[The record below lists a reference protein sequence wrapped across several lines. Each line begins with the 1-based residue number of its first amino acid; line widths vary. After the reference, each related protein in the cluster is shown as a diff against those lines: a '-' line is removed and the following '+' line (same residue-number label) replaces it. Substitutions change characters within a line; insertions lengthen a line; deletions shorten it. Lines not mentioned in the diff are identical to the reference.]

1 MKLFSRVQAAV
12 LALALTA
19 ALCLPAA
26 AAEDSRLLPSLRSY
40 DGFSDVKD
48 TWCEPYVSAVYEAGL
63 MEGVSSAAFA
73 PEAPLSVQAAVVLA
87 ARLHS
92 LLTGGDGTFAPSS
105 PWYLSA
111 QQYLLD
117 EENDVMGAPWFVYSP
132 EGNCTRADL
141 AALLYPVLA
150 PLPDTLEP
158 INTVTTV
165 PDCDDYEV
173 IALYEAGILTGT
185 DRYGTFRGG
194 QTVTRGETAAI
205 LARVIDPSLRRSFTL
220 TPFDL
225 GQVVLGIPGET
236 VVETVDGYAVRSE
249 LLADLLLRTTAR
261 YVEEHGDQ
269 AYPQYAAYWKE
280 YAAQDWGMSY
290 FEYLYYTYDI
300 DLTGTDSAVAWD
312 QAGSDGL
319 SPAQKVWADTLDAA
333 AQLAVLFSHARA
345 QDYTPDYFQKQT
357 IASSEVAQGGRSAWL
372 NRELAVFD
380 ALRTNLAA
388 QCVPTAAQANAV
400 LRENGLVC
408 GIPAMFDT
416 TYGLPSLV
424 KAQAETMRQAAAA
437 HPGDW
442 EYFSYLTEKY
452 ADNYASVDLL
462 SRYDFASA
470 TWSALDALAP
480 GQISPVLEENGTYL
494 VFYKVDPAADKDT
507 MDYLGQALAA
517 GRLAQ
522 WAQDASVSR
531 SGAWGS
537 WDEAACCARCEA
549 LEFPSV

>member
-1 MKLFSRVQAAV
+1 MKFRSRAGAAL

-26 AAEDSRLLPSLRSY
+26 AAESGRLLPILRSY
-40 DGFSDVKD
+40 GGFADVEGS
-48 TWCEPYVSAVYEAGL
+48 WCEPYVSAVYEARL
-63 MEGVSSAAFA
+63 MEGTSSTAFQ
-73 PEAPLSVQAAVVLA
+73 PNETLSCQAAVVLA

-117 EENDVMGAPWFVYSP
+117 KDTEVFSLPWFVYSP
-132 EGNCTRADL
+132 EDLCTRADL
-141 AALLYPVLA
+141 AELLYAILA

-158 INTVTTV
+158 INTISAV
-165 PDCDDYEV
+165 PDSRDYEV
-173 IALYEAGILTGT
+173 QALYEAGILTGT
-185 DRYGTFRGG
+185 DRYGIFRGG
-194 QTVTRGETAAI
+194 ETVTRGETAAI
-205 LARVIDPSLRRSFTL
+205 LARVIDPSLRRTFTL

-236 VVETVDGYAVRSE
+236 VVETVDGYEVRSE
-249 LLADLLLRTTAR
+249 LLADLLLRTTAQ

-319 SPAQKVWADTLDAA
+319 SPAQKVWADTLEAA
-333 AQLAVLFSHARA
+333 AELAVLSSHAKA
-345 QDYTPDYFQKQT
+345 QGYTPDYFQKQT

-372 NRELAVFD
+372 NRELALFE
-380 ALRTNLAA
+380 ALRTNLSA
-388 QCVPTAAQANAV
+388 QCIPTAAQAAAV
-400 LRENGLVC
+400 LRENDLTC
-408 GIPAMFDT
+408 GILAVFDST
-416 TYGLPSLV
+416 QSLGA
-424 KAQAETMRQAAAA
+424 KTRAETMRQAAAN
-437 HPGDW
+437 HPGDQ
-442 EYFSYLTEKY
+442 EYFSYLVEKY
-452 ADNYASVDLL
+452 ADNNSSVGLL

-470 TWSALDALAP
+470 TWSALDSLTP

-494 VFYKVDPAADKDT
+494 VFYKVDPAADEDT

-517 GRLAQ
+517 GQLSQ
-522 WAQDASVSR
+522 WAETASVSF
-531 SGAWGS
+531 SQAWGS
-537 WDEAACCARCEA
+537 WNDVACCARCEA
-549 LEFPSV
+549 LEFPVV

>member
-1 MKLFSRVQAAV
+1 MKLRSRAGAAL

-26 AAEDSRLLPSLRSY
+26 AAESDRLLPSLRSY
-40 DGFSDVKD
+40 GGFADVKGS
-48 TWCEPYVSAVYEAGL
+48 WCEPYVSAVYEAGL
-63 MEGVSSAAFA
+63 MEGTSSTAFQ
-73 PEAPLSVQAAVVLA
+73 PNETLSCQAAVVLA

-117 EENDVMGAPWFVYSP
+117 EDTEVFSLPWFVYSP
-132 EGNCTRADL
+132 EDLCTRADL
-141 AALLYPVLA
+141 AELLYAVLA
-150 PLPDTLEP
+150 PLPDTLMP
-158 INTVTTV
+158 INTISAV
-165 PDCDDYEV
+165 PDSQDYEV
-173 IALYEAGILTGT
+173 QALYEAGILTGT
-185 DRYGTFRGG
+185 DRYGIFRGG
-194 QTVTRGETAAI
+194 ETVTRGETAAI
-205 LARVIDPSLRRSFTL
+205 LARVIDPSLRRTFTL

-225 GQVVLGIPGET
+225 GQVVLGVPGET
-236 VVETVDGYAVRSE
+236 VVETVDGYSVRSE
-249 LLADLLLRTTAR
+249 LLADLLLRTTAQ

-319 SPAQKVWADTLDAA
+319 SPAQKVWADTLEAA
-333 AQLAVLFSHARA
+333 AELAVLSSHAKA
-345 QDYTPDYFQKQT
+345 QGYTPDYFQKQT

-372 NRELAVFD
+372 NRELALFE
-380 ALRTNLAA
+380 ALRTNLSA
-388 QCVPTAAQANAV
+388 QCIPTAAQANAV
-400 LRENGLVC
+400 LRENDLTC
-408 GIPAMFDT
+408 GILAVFDST
-416 TYGLPSLV
+416 QSLAA
-424 KAQAETMRQAAAA
+424 KTRAETMRQAAAN
-437 HPGDW
+437 HPGDQ
-442 EYFSYLTEKY
+442 EYFSYLVEKY
-452 ADNYASVDLL
+452 ADNNSSVGLL

-470 TWSALDALAP
+470 TWSALDSLTP

-494 VFYKVDPAADKDT
+494 VFYKVDPAADEDT

-517 GRLAQ
+517 GQLSQ
-522 WAQDASVSR
+522 WAETASVSF
-531 SGAWGS
+531 SQAWGS
-537 WDEAACCARCEA
+537 WNDVACCARCEA
-549 LEFPSV
+549 LEFPVV

>member
-1 MKLFSRVQAAV
+1 MKLRSRAGAAL

-26 AAEDSRLLPSLRSY
+26 AAESGRLLLSLRSY
-40 DGFSDVKD
+40 GGFADVKGS
-48 TWCEPYVSAVYEAGL
+48 WCEPYVSAVYEAGL
-63 MEGVSSAAFA
+63 MEGTSSTAFQ
-73 PEAPLSVQAAVVLA
+73 PNETLSCQAAVVLA

-92 LLTGGDGTFAPSS
+92 LLTGDDGTFAPSS

-117 EENDVMGAPWFVYSP
+117 KDTEVFSLPWFVYSP
-132 EGNCTRADL
+132 EDLCTRADL
-141 AALLYPVLA
+141 AELLYAILA
-150 PLPDTLEP
+150 PLPDTLMP
-158 INTVTTV
+158 INTISAV
-165 PDCDDYEV
+165 PDSQDYEV
-173 IALYEAGILTGT
+173 QALYEAGILTGT
-185 DRYGTFRGG
+185 DRYGIFRGG
-194 QTVTRGETAAI
+194 ETVTRGETAAI
-205 LARVIDPSLRRSFTL
+205 LARVIDPSLRRTFTL

-225 GQVVLGIPGET
+225 GQVVLGVPGET

-249 LLADLLLRTTAR
+249 LLADLLLRTTAQ

-319 SPAQKVWADTLDAA
+319 SPAQKVWADTLEAA
-333 AQLAVLFSHARA
+333 AELAVLSSHAKD
-345 QDYTPDYFQKQT
+345 QGYTPDYFQKQT

-372 NRELAVFD
+372 NRELALFE
-380 ALRTNLAA
+380 ALRTNLSA
-388 QCVPTAAQANAV
+388 QCIPTAAQAAAV
-400 LRENGLVC
+400 LRENDLTC
-408 GIPAMFDT
+408 GILAVFDST
-416 TYGLPSLV
+416 QSLAA
-424 KAQAETMRQAAAA
+424 KTRAETMRQAAAN
-437 HPGDW
+437 HPGDQ
-442 EYFSYLTEKY
+442 EYFSYLVEKY
-452 ADNYASVDLL
+452 ADNNSSVGLL

-470 TWSALDALAP
+470 TWSALDSLTP

-494 VFYKVDPAADKDT
+494 VFYKVDPAADEDT

-517 GRLAQ
+517 GQLSQ
-522 WAQDASVSR
+522 WAETASVSF
-531 SGAWGS
+531 SQAWGS
-537 WDEAACCARCEA
+537 WNDVACCARCEA
-549 LEFPSV
+549 LEFPVV

>member
-1 MKLFSRVQAAV
+1 MKFRSRAGAAL

-26 AAEDSRLLPSLRSY
+26 AAESGRLLPSLRSY
-40 DGFSDVKD
+40 GGFADVKGS
-48 TWCEPYVSAVYEAGL
+48 WCESYVSAVYEAGL
-63 MEGVSSAAFA
+63 MEGTSSTAFQ
-73 PEAPLSVQAAVVLA
+73 PNETLSCQAAVVLA

-117 EENDVMGAPWFVYSP
+117 KDTEVFSLPWFVYSP
-132 EGNCTRADL
+132 EDLCTRADL
-141 AALLYPVLA
+141 AELLYAVLA

-158 INTVTTV
+158 INTISAV
-165 PDCDDYEV
+165 PDSRDYEV
-173 IALYEAGILTGT
+173 QALYEAGILTGT
-185 DRYGTFRGG
+185 DRYGIFRGG
-194 QTVTRGETAAI
+194 ETVTRGETAAI
-205 LARVIDPSLRRSFTL
+205 LARVIDPSLRRTFTL

-225 GQVVLGIPGET
+225 GQVVLGIPGKT
-236 VVETVDGYAVRSE
+236 VVETVDGYEVRSE
-249 LLADLLLRTTAR
+249 LLADLLLRTTAQ

-319 SPAQKVWADTLDAA
+319 SPAQKVWADTLEAA
-333 AQLAVLFSHARA
+333 AELAVLSSHAKA
-345 QDYTPDYFQKQT
+345 QGYTPDYFQKQT
-357 IASSEVAQGGRSAWL
+357 IASSEVAQGGRSTWL
-372 NRELAVFD
+372 NRELALFE
-380 ALRTNLAA
+380 ALRTNLSA
-388 QCVPTAAQANAV
+388 QCIPTAAQAAAV
-400 LRENGLVC
+400 LRENDLTC
-408 GIPAMFDT
+408 GILAVFDST
-416 TYGLPSLV
+416 QSLAA
-424 KAQAETMRQAAAA
+424 KTRAETMRQAAAN
-437 HPGDW
+437 HPGDQ
-442 EYFSYLTEKY
+442 EYFSYLVEKY
-452 ADNYASVDLL
+452 ADNNSSVGLL

-494 VFYKVDPAADKDT
+494 VFYKVDPAADEDT

-517 GRLAQ
+517 GQLSQ
-522 WAQDASVSR
+522 WAETASVSF
-531 SGAWGS
+531 SQAWGS
-537 WDEAACCARCEA
+537 WNDVACCARCEA
-549 LEFPSV
+549 LEFPVV

>member
-1 MKLFSRVQAAV
+1 MKLRSRAGAAL

-26 AAEDSRLLPSLRSY
+26 AAESGRLLPSIRSY
-40 DGFSDVKD
+40 GGFADVKGS
-48 TWCEPYVSAVYEAGL
+48 WCEPYVSAVYEAGL
-63 MEGVSSAAFA
+63 MEGTSSTAFQ
-73 PEAPLSVQAAVVLA
+73 PNETLSCQAAVVLA

-117 EENDVMGAPWFVYSP
+117 KDTEVFSLPWFVYSP
-132 EGNCTRADL
+132 EDLCTRADL
-141 AALLYPVLA
+141 AELLYAILA

-158 INTVTTV
+158 INTISAV
-165 PDCDDYEV
+165 PDSRDYEV
-173 IALYEAGILTGT
+173 QALYEAGILTGT
-185 DRYGTFRGG
+185 DRYGIFRGG
-194 QTVTRGETAAI
+194 ETVTRGETAAI
-205 LARVIDPSLRRSFTL
+205 LARVIDPSLRRTFTL

-236 VVETVDGYAVRSE
+236 VVETVDGYEVRSE
-249 LLADLLLRTTAR
+249 LLADLLLRTTAQ

-319 SPAQKVWADTLDAA
+319 SPAQKVWADTLEAA
-333 AQLAVLFSHARA
+333 AELAVLSSHAKA
-345 QDYTPDYFQKQT
+345 QGYTPDYFQKQT

-372 NRELAVFD
+372 NRELALFE
-380 ALRTNLAA
+380 ALRTNLSA

-400 LRENGLVC
+400 LRENDLTC
-408 GIPAMFDT
+408 GILAVFDST
-416 TYGLPSLV
+416 RSLAA
-424 KAQAETMRQAAAA
+424 KTRAETMRQAAAA
-437 HPGDW
+437 HPGDQ
-442 EYFSYLTEKY
+442 EYFSYLVEKY
-452 ADNYASVDLL
+452 ADNSASVELL

-470 TWSALDALAP
+470 TWSALDSLTP

-494 VFYKVDPAADKDT
+494 VFYKVDPAADEDT

-517 GRLAQ
+517 GQLSQ
-522 WAQDASVSR
+522 WAETASVSFSQAR
-531 SGAWGS
+531 GS
-537 WDEAACCARCEA
+537 WDDVACCARCEA
-549 LEFPSV
+549 LEFPVV

>member
-1 MKLFSRVQAAV
+1 MKLRSRAGAAL

-26 AAEDSRLLPSLRSY
+26 AAESGRLLPSLRSY
-40 DGFSDVKD
+40 GGFADVKGS
-48 TWCEPYVSAVYEAGL
+48 WYEPYVSAVYEAGL
-63 MEGVSSAAFA
+63 MEGTSSTAFQ
-73 PEAPLSVQAAVVLA
+73 PNETLSCQAAVVLA

-92 LLTGGDGTFAPSS
+92 LLTGGDGTFAPTS

-117 EENDVMGAPWFVYSP
+117 EDTEVFSLPWFVYSP
-132 EGNCTRADL
+132 EDLCTRADL
-141 AALLYPVLA
+141 AELLYAVLA
-150 PLPDTLEP
+150 PLPDTLMP
-158 INTVTTV
+158 INTISAV
-165 PDCDDYEV
+165 PDSQDYEV
-173 IALYEAGILTGT
+173 QALYEAGILTGT
-185 DRYGTFRGG
+185 DRYGIFRGG
-194 QTVTRGETAAI
+194 ETVTRGETAAI
-205 LARVIDPSLRRSFTL
+205 LARVIDPSLRRTFTL

-225 GQVVLGIPGET
+225 GQVVLGVPGET

-249 LLADLLLRTTAR
+249 LLADLLLRTTAQ

-319 SPAQKVWADTLDAA
+319 SPAQKVWADTLEAA
-333 AQLAVLFSHARA
+333 AELAVLSSHAKT
-345 QDYTPDYFQKQT
+345 QGYTPDYFQKQT

-372 NRELAVFD
+372 NRELALFE
-380 ALRTNLAA
+380 ALRTNLSA
-388 QCVPTAAQANAV
+388 QCIPTGAQANTV
-400 LRENGLVC
+400 LRKNDMTC
-408 GIPAMFDT
+408 GILAVFDST
-416 TYGLPSLV
+416 QSLGA
-424 KAQAETMRQAAAA
+424 KTRAETMRQAAAN
-437 HPGDW
+437 HPGDQ
-442 EYFSYLTEKY
+442 EYFSYLVEKY
-452 ADNYASVDLL
+452 ADNNASVGLL

-470 TWSALDALAP
+470 TWSALDSLTP

-494 VFYKVDPAADKDT
+494 VFYKVDPAADEDT

-517 GRLAQ
+517 GQLSQ
-522 WAQDASVSR
+522 WAETASVSF
-531 SGAWGS
+531 SQAWGS
-537 WDEAACCARCEA
+537 WNDVACCARCEA
-549 LEFPSV
+549 LEFPVV

>member
-1 MKLFSRVQAAV
+1 MKLRSRAGAAL

-26 AAEDSRLLPSLRSY
+26 AAESGRLLPSLRSY
-40 DGFSDVKD
+40 GGFSDVKGS
-48 TWCEPYVSAVYEAGL
+48 WYEPYVSAVYEAGL
-63 MEGVSSAAFA
+63 MEGTSSTAFA

-173 IALYEAGILTGT
+173 IALYQAGILTGA
-185 DRYGTFRGG
+185 DAYGTFRGG
-194 QTVTRGETAAI
+194 ETVTRGETAAI
-205 LARVIDPSLRRSFTL
+205 LARVIDLNLRRTFTL

-249 LLADLLLRTTAR
+249 LLADLLLRTTAQ

-290 FEYLYYTYDI
+290 SEYLYYSYDI
-300 DLTGTDSAVAWD
+300 DLSVIDSAVAWD
-312 QAGSDGL
+312 QVGSDGL

-333 AQLAVLFSHARA
+333 AQLAVLSSHAKA
-345 QDYTPDYFQKQT
+345 QGYTPDYFQKQT
-357 IASSEVAQGGRSAWL
+357 ISYSEEAQGGRSAWL

-408 GIPAMFDT
+408 GIPALFDT

-452 ADNYASVDLL
+452 ADNYASVELL

-470 TWSALDALAP
+470 TWSALDALAA
-480 GQISPVLEENGTYL
+480 GQVSPVLEEEGFCL
-494 VFYKVDPAADKDT
+494 VFYKMDPTDDEDT

-522 WAQDASVSR
+522 WAEGASVSR
-531 SGAWGS
+531 SSAWGS
-537 WDEAACCARCEA
+537 WDDGACCARCEA
-549 LEFPSV
+549 LEFPAV

>member
-1 MKLFSRVQAAV
+1 MKLRSRAGAAL

-26 AAEDSRLLPSLRSY
+26 AAESGRLLPSLRSY
-40 DGFSDVKD
+40 GGFADVKGS
-48 TWCEPYVSAVYEAGL
+48 WCEPYVSAVYEAGL
-63 MEGVSSAAFA
+63 MEGTSSTAFQ
-73 PEAPLSVQAAVVLA
+73 PNETLSCQAAVVLA

-117 EENDVMGAPWFVYSP
+117 EDTEVFSLPWFVYSP
-132 EGNCTRADL
+132 EDLCTRADL
-141 AALLYPVLA
+141 AELLYAVLA

-158 INTVTTV
+158 INTISAV
-165 PDCDDYEV
+165 PDSQDYEV
-173 IALYEAGILTGT
+173 QALYEAGILTGT
-185 DRYGTFRGG
+185 DRYGIFRGG
-194 QTVTRGETAAI
+194 ETVTRGETAAI
-205 LARVIDPSLRRSFTL
+205 LARVIDPSLRRTFTL

-225 GQVVLGIPGET
+225 GQVVLGVPGET
-236 VVETVDGYAVRSE
+236 VVETVDGYSVRSE
-249 LLADLLLRTTAR
+249 LLADLLLRTTAQ

-319 SPAQKVWADTLDAA
+319 SPAQKVWADTLEAA
-333 AQLAVLFSHARA
+333 AELAVLSSHAKA
-345 QDYTPDYFQKQT
+345 QGYTPDYFQKQT

-372 NRELAVFD
+372 NRELALFE
-380 ALRTNLAA
+380 ALRTNLSA
-388 QCVPTAAQANAV
+388 QCIPTGAQANTV
-400 LRENGLVC
+400 LRKNDMTC
-408 GIPAMFDT
+408 GILAVFDST
-416 TYGLPSLV
+416 QSLAA
-424 KAQAETMRQAAAA
+424 KTRAETMRQAAAN
-437 HPGDW
+437 HPGDQ
-442 EYFSYLTEKY
+442 EYFSYLVEKY
-452 ADNYASVDLL
+452 ADNNASVGLL

-470 TWSALDALAP
+470 TWSALDSLTP

-494 VFYKVDPAADKDT
+494 VFYKVDPAADEDT

-517 GRLAQ
+517 GQLSQ
-522 WAQDASVSR
+522 WAETASVSF
-531 SGAWGS
+531 SQVWGS
-537 WDEAACCARCEA
+537 WNDVACCARCEA
-549 LEFPSV
+549 LEFPVV

>member
-1 MKLFSRVQAAV
+1 MKLRSRAGAAL

-26 AAEDSRLLPSLRSY
+26 AAESGRLLPSLRSY
-40 DGFSDVKD
+40 GGFADVKGS
-48 TWCEPYVSAVYEAGL
+48 WCEPYVSTVYEAGL
-63 MEGVSSAAFA
+63 MEGTSSTAFQ
-73 PEAPLSVQAAVVLA
+73 PNETLSCQAAVVLA

-117 EENDVMGAPWFVYSP
+117 EDTEVFSLPWFVYSP
-132 EGNCTRADL
+132 EDLCTRADL
-141 AALLYPVLA
+141 AELLYAVLA
-150 PLPDTLEP
+150 PLPDTLMP
-158 INTVTTV
+158 INTISAV
-165 PDCDDYEV
+165 PDSQDYEV
-173 IALYEAGILTGT
+173 QALYEAGILTGT
-185 DRYGTFRGG
+185 DRYGIFRGG
-194 QTVTRGETAAI
+194 ETVTRGETAAI
-205 LARVIDPSLRRSFTL
+205 LARVIDPSLRRTFTL

-225 GQVVLGIPGET
+225 GQVVLGVPGET

-249 LLADLLLRTTAR
+249 LLADLLLQTTAQ

-319 SPAQKVWADTLDAA
+319 SPAQKVWADTLEAA
-333 AQLAVLFSHARA
+333 AELAVLSSHAKA
-345 QDYTPDYFQKQT
+345 QGYTPDYFQKQT

-372 NRELAVFD
+372 NRELALFE
-380 ALRTNLAA
+380 ALRTNLSA
-388 QCVPTAAQANAV
+388 QCIPTAAQANAV
-400 LRENGLVC
+400 LRENDLTC
-408 GIPAMFDT
+408 GILAVFDST
-416 TYGLPSLV
+416 QSLAA
-424 KAQAETMRQAAAA
+424 KTRAETMRQAAAN
-437 HPGDW
+437 HPGDQ
-442 EYFSYLTEKY
+442 EYFSYLVEKY
-452 ADNYASVDLL
+452 ADNNSSVGLL

-470 TWSALDALAP
+470 TWSALDSLTP

-494 VFYKVDPAADKDT
+494 VFYKVDPAADEDT

-517 GRLAQ
+517 GQLSQ
-522 WAQDASVSR
+522 WAETASVSF
-531 SGAWGS
+531 SQAWGS
-537 WDEAACCARCEA
+537 WNDVACCARCEA
-549 LEFPSV
+549 LEFPVV

>member
-1 MKLFSRVQAAV
+1 MKLRSRAGAAL

-26 AAEDSRLLPSLRSY
+26 AAESGRLLLSLRSY
-40 DGFSDVKD
+40 GGFADVKGS
-48 TWCEPYVSAVYEAGL
+48 WCEPYVSAVYEAGL
-63 MEGVSSAAFA
+63 MEGTSSTAFQ
-73 PEAPLSVQAAVVLA
+73 PNETLSCQAAVVLA

-117 EENDVMGAPWFVYSP
+117 EDTEVFSLPWFVYSP
-132 EGNCTRADL
+132 EDLCTRADL
-141 AALLYPVLA
+141 AELLYAVLA
-150 PLPDTLEP
+150 PLPDTLMP
-158 INTVTTV
+158 INTISAV
-165 PDCDDYEV
+165 PDSQDYEV
-173 IALYEAGILTGT
+173 QALYEAGILTGT
-185 DRYGTFRGG
+185 DRYGIFRGG
-194 QTVTRGETAAI
+194 ETVTRGETAAI
-205 LARVIDPSLRRSFTL
+205 LARVIDPSLRRTFTL

-225 GQVVLGIPGET
+225 GQVVLGVPGET
-236 VVETVDGYAVRSE
+236 VVETVDGYSVRSE
-249 LLADLLLRTTAR
+249 LLADLLLRTTAQ

-319 SPAQKVWADTLDAA
+319 SPAQKVWADTLEAA
-333 AQLAVLFSHARA
+333 AELAVLSSHAKA
-345 QDYTPDYFQKQT
+345 QGYTPDYFQKQT

-372 NRELAVFD
+372 NRELALFE
-380 ALRTNLAA
+380 ALRTNLSA
-388 QCVPTAAQANAV
+388 QCIPTGAQANTV
-400 LRENGLVC
+400 LRKNDMTC
-408 GIPAMFDT
+408 GILAVFDST
-416 TYGLPSLV
+416 QSLAA
-424 KAQAETMRQAAAA
+424 KTRAETMRQAAAN
-437 HPGDW
+437 HPGDQ
-442 EYFSYLTEKY
+442 EYFSYLVEKY
-452 ADNYASVDLL
+452 ADNNASVGLL

-470 TWSALDALAP
+470 TWSALDSLTP

-494 VFYKVDPAADKDT
+494 VFYKVDPAADEDT

-517 GRLAQ
+517 GQLSQ
-522 WAQDASVSR
+522 WAETASVSF
-531 SGAWGS
+531 SQVWGS
-537 WDEAACCARCEA
+537 WNDVACCARCEA
-549 LEFPSV
+549 LEFPVV

>member
-1 MKLFSRVQAAV
+1 MKLRSRAGAAL

-26 AAEDSRLLPSLRSY
+26 AAESGRLLPSLRSY
-40 DGFSDVKD
+40 GGFADVKGS
-48 TWCEPYVSAVYEAGL
+48 WCEPYVSTVYEAGL
-63 MEGVSSAAFA
+63 MEGTSSTAFQ
-73 PEAPLSVQAAVVLA
+73 PNETLSCQAAVVLA

-117 EENDVMGAPWFVYSP
+117 EDTEVFSLPWFVYSP
-132 EGNCTRADL
+132 EDLCTRADL
-141 AALLYPVLA
+141 AELLYAVLA
-150 PLPDTLEP
+150 PLPDTLMP
-158 INTVTTV
+158 INTISAV
-165 PDCDDYEV
+165 PDSQDYEV
-173 IALYEAGILTGT
+173 QALYEAGILTGT
-185 DRYGTFRGG
+185 DRYGIFRGG
-194 QTVTRGETAAI
+194 ETVTRGETAAI
-205 LARVIDPSLRRSFTL
+205 LARVIDPSLRRTFTL

-225 GQVVLGIPGET
+225 GQVVLGVPGET

-249 LLADLLLRTTAR
+249 LLADLLLQTTAQ

-319 SPAQKVWADTLDAA
+319 SPAQKVWADTLEAA
-333 AQLAVLFSHARA
+333 AELAVLSSHAKA
-345 QDYTPDYFQKQT
+345 QGYTPDYFQKQT

-372 NRELAVFD
+372 NRELALFE

-408 GIPAMFDT
+408 GISALFDT

-452 ADNYASVDLL
+452 ADNYASVELL

-470 TWSALDALAP
+470 TWSALDTLAA
-480 GQISPVLEENGTYL
+480 GQVSPVLEEEGFCL
-494 VFYKVDPAADKDT
+494 VFYKMDPTDDEDT

-522 WAQDASVSR
+522 WAEGASVSR
-531 SGAWGS
+531 SSAWGS
-537 WDEAACCARCEA
+537 WDDGACCARCEA
-549 LEFPSV
+549 LEFPVV

>member
-1 MKLFSRVQAAV
+1 MKLRSRAGAAL

-26 AAEDSRLLPSLRSY
+26 AAESGRLLPSLRSY
-40 DGFSDVKD
+40 GGFSDVKGS
-48 TWCEPYVSAVYEAGL
+48 WCEPYVSAVYEVGL
-63 MEGVSSAAFA
+63 MEGTSSTAFQ
-73 PEAPLSVQAAVVLA
+73 PNETLSCQAAVVLA

-117 EENDVMGAPWFVYSP
+117 EDTEVFSLPWFVYSP
-132 EGNCTRADL
+132 EDLCTRADL
-141 AALLYPVLA
+141 AELLYAVLA
-150 PLPDTLEP
+150 PLPDTLMP
-158 INTVTTV
+158 INTISAV
-165 PDCDDYEV
+165 PDSQDYEV
-173 IALYEAGILTGT
+173 QALYEAGILTGT
-185 DRYGTFRGG
+185 DRYGIFRGG
-194 QTVTRGETAAI
+194 ETVTRGETAAI
-205 LARVIDPSLRRSFTL
+205 LARVIDPSLRRTFTL

-225 GQVVLGIPGET
+225 GQVVLGVPGET

-249 LLADLLLRTTAR
+249 LLADLLLRTTAQ

-319 SPAQKVWADTLDAA
+319 SPAQKVWADTLGAA
-333 AQLAVLFSHARA
+333 AELAVLSSHAKA
-345 QDYTPDYFQKQT
+345 QGYTPDYFQKQT

-372 NRELAVFD
+372 NRELALFE
-380 ALRTNLAA
+380 ALRTNLSA
-388 QCVPTAAQANAV
+388 QCIPTAAQAAAV
-400 LRENGLVC
+400 LRENDLTC
-408 GIPAMFDT
+408 GILAVFDST
-416 TYGLPSLV
+416 QSLAA
-424 KAQAETMRQAAAA
+424 KTRAEAMRQAAAN
-437 HPGDW
+437 HPGDQ
-442 EYFSYLTEKY
+442 EYFSYLVEKY
-452 ADNYASVDLL
+452 ADNNSSVGLL

-470 TWSALDALAP
+470 TWSALDSLTP

-494 VFYKVDPAADKDT
+494 VFYKMDPAADEDT

-522 WAQDASVSR
+522 WAEGASVSR
-531 SGAWGS
+531 SSAWGS
-537 WDEAACCARCEA
+537 WDDGACCARCEA
-549 LEFPSV
+549 LEFPVV

>member
-1 MKLFSRVQAAV
+1 MKLRSRAGAAL

-26 AAEDSRLLPSLRSY
+26 AAESGRLLPSLRSY

-73 PEAPLSVQAAVVLA
+73 PEAPLSCQAAVVLA

-117 EENDVMGAPWFVYSP
+117 EDTEVFSLPWFVYSP
-132 EGNCTRADL
+132 EDLCTRADL
-141 AALLYPVLA
+141 AELLYAVLA
-150 PLPDTLEP
+150 PLPDTLMP
-158 INTVTTV
+158 INTISAV
-165 PDCDDYEV
+165 PDSQDYEV
-173 IALYEAGILTGT
+173 QALYEAGILTGT
-185 DRYGTFRGG
+185 DRYGIFRGG
-194 QTVTRGETAAI
+194 ETVTRGETAAI
-205 LARVIDPSLRRSFTL
+205 LARVIDPSLRRTFTL
-220 TPFDL
+220 APFDL
-225 GQVVLGIPGET
+225 GQVVLGVPGET
-236 VVETVDGYAVRSE
+236 VVETVDGYSVRSE
-249 LLADLLLRTTAR
+249 LLADLLLRTTAQ

-290 FEYLYYTYDI
+290 FEYLYHTYDI

-319 SPAQKVWADTLDAA
+319 SPAQKVWADTLEAA
-333 AQLAVLFSHARA
+333 AELAVFSCHAKA
-345 QDYTPDYFQKQT
+345 QGYTPDYFQKQT

-372 NRELAVFD
+372 NRELALFE
-380 ALRTNLAA
+380 ALRTNLSA
-388 QCVPTAAQANAV
+388 QCIPTAAQANTV
-400 LRENGLVC
+400 LRKNDMTC
-408 GIPAMFDT
+408 GILAVFDST
-416 TYGLPSLV
+416 QSLAA
-424 KAQAETMRQAAAA
+424 KTRAETMRQAAAN
-437 HPGDW
+437 HPGDQ
-442 EYFSYLTEKY
+442 EYFSYLVEKY
-452 ADNYASVDLL
+452 ADNNASVGLL

-470 TWSALDALAP
+470 TWSALDSLTP

-494 VFYKVDPAADKDT
+494 VFYKVDPAADEDT

-517 GRLAQ
+517 GQLSQ
-522 WAQDASVSR
+522 WAETASVSF
-531 SGAWGS
+531 SQAWGS
-537 WDEAACCARCEA
+537 WNDVACCARCEA
-549 LEFPSV
+549 LEFPVV

>member
-1 MKLFSRVQAAV
+1 MKLRSRAGAAL

-26 AAEDSRLLPSLRSY
+26 AAESGRLLPSLRSY
-40 DGFSDVKD
+40 GGFADVKGS
-48 TWCEPYVSAVYEAGL
+48 WCEPYVSAVYEAGL
-63 MEGVSSAAFA
+63 MEGTSSTAFQ
-73 PEAPLSVQAAVVLA
+73 PNETLSCQAAVVLA

-117 EENDVMGAPWFVYSP
+117 KDTEVFSLPWFVYSP
-132 EGNCTRADL
+132 EDLCTRADL
-141 AALLYPVLA
+141 AELLYAVLA

-158 INTVTTV
+158 INTISAV
-165 PDCDDYEV
+165 PDSRDYEV
-173 IALYEAGILTGT
+173 QALYEAGILTGT
-185 DRYGTFRGG
+185 DRYGIFRGG
-194 QTVTRGETAAI
+194 ETVTRGETAAI
-205 LARVIDPSLRRSFTL
+205 LARVIDPSLRRTFTL

-236 VVETVDGYAVRSE
+236 VVETVDGYEVRSE
-249 LLADLLLRTTAR
+249 LLADLLLRTTAQ

-319 SPAQKVWADTLDAA
+319 SPAQKVWADTLEEAA
-333 AQLAVLFSHARA
+333 ELAVLSSHAKA
-345 QDYTPDYFQKQT
+345 QGYTPDYFQKQT
-357 IASSEVAQGGRSAWL
+357 IASSEVAQGGRSSWL
-372 NRELAVFD
+372 NRELALFE
-380 ALRTNLAA
+380 ALRTNLSA
-388 QCVPTAAQANAV
+388 QCIPTAAQANAV
-400 LRENGLVC
+400 LRENDLTC
-408 GIPAMFDT
+408 GILAVFDST
-416 TYGLPSLV
+416 QSLAA
-424 KAQAETMRQAAAA
+424 KTRAETMRQAAAN
-437 HPGDW
+437 HPGDQ
-442 EYFSYLTEKY
+442 EYFSYLVEKY
-452 ADNYASVDLL
+452 ADNNSSVGLL

-480 GQISPVLEENGTYL
+480 GQVSPVLEENGTYL
-494 VFYKVDPAADKDT
+494 VFYKVDPAADEDT

-517 GRLAQ
+517 GQLSQ
-522 WAQDASVSR
+522 WAETASVSF
-531 SGAWGS
+531 SQVWGS
-537 WDEAACCARCEA
+537 WNDVTCCARCEA
-549 LEFPSV
+549 LEFPVV

>member
-1 MKLFSRVQAAV
+1 MKFRSRAGAAL

-26 AAEDSRLLPSLRSY
+26 AAESGRLLPSLRSY
-40 DGFSDVKD
+40 GGFADVKGI
-48 TWCEPYVSAVYEAGL
+48 WCEPYVSAVYEAGL
-63 MEGVSSAAFA
+63 MEGTSSTAFQ
-73 PEAPLSVQAAVVLA
+73 PNETLSCQAAVVLA

-117 EENDVMGAPWFVYSP
+117 KDTEVFSLPWFVYSP
-132 EGNCTRADL
+132 EDLCTRADL
-141 AALLYPVLA
+141 AELLYAVLA

-158 INTVTTV
+158 INTISAV
-165 PDCDDYEV
+165 PDSRDYEV
-173 IALYEAGILTGT
+173 QALYEAGILTGT
-185 DRYGTFRGG
+185 DRYGIFRGG
-194 QTVTRGETAAI
+194 ETVTRGETAAI
-205 LARVIDPSLRRSFTL
+205 LARVIDPSLRRTFTL

-225 GQVVLGIPGET
+225 GQVVLGVPGET
-236 VVETVDGYAVRSE
+236 VVETVDGYSVRSE
-249 LLADLLLRTTAR
+249 LLADLLLRTTAQ

-319 SPAQKVWADTLDAA
+319 SPAQKVWADTLEAA
-333 AQLAVLFSHARA
+333 AELAVLSSHAKA
-345 QDYTPDYFQKQT
+345 QGYTPDYFQKQT

-372 NRELAVFD
+372 NRELALFE
-380 ALRTNLAA
+380 ALRTNLSA
-388 QCVPTAAQANAV
+388 QCIPTAAQANTV
-400 LRENGLVC
+400 LRKNDMTC
-408 GIPAMFDT
+408 GILAVFDST
-416 TYGLPSLV
+416 QSLAA
-424 KAQAETMRQAAAA
+424 KTRAEAMRQAAAN
-437 HPGDW
+437 HPGDQ
-442 EYFSYLTEKY
+442 EYFSYLVEKY
-452 ADNYASVDLL
+452 ADNNSSVGLL

-470 TWSALDALAP
+470 TWSALDSLTP

-494 VFYKVDPAADKDT
+494 VFYKVDPAADEDT

-517 GRLAQ
+517 GQLSQ
-522 WAQDASVSR
+522 WAETASVSF
-531 SGAWGS
+531 SQAWGS
-537 WDEAACCARCEA
+537 WNDVACCARCEA
-549 LEFPSV
+549 LEFPVV

>member
-1 MKLFSRVQAAV
+1 MKLRSRAGAAL

-26 AAEDSRLLPSLRSY
+26 AAESGRLLPSIRSY
-40 DGFSDVKD
+40 GGFADVKGS
-48 TWCEPYVSAVYEAGL
+48 WCEPYVSAVYEAGL
-63 MEGVSSAAFA
+63 MEGTSSTAFQ
-73 PEAPLSVQAAVVLA
+73 PNETLSCQAAVVLA

-117 EENDVMGAPWFVYSP
+117 KDTEVFSLPWFVYSP
-132 EGNCTRADL
+132 EDLCTRADL
-141 AALLYPVLA
+141 AELLYAVLA

-158 INTVTTV
+158 INTISAV
-165 PDCDDYEV
+165 PDSRDYEV
-173 IALYEAGILTGT
+173 QALYEAGILTGT
-185 DRYGTFRGG
+185 DRYGIFRGG
-194 QTVTRGETAAI
+194 ETVTRGETAAI
-205 LARVIDPSLRRSFTL
+205 LARVIDPSLRRTFTL

-236 VVETVDGYAVRSE
+236 VVETVDGYSVRSE
-249 LLADLLLRTTAR
+249 LLADLLLRTTAQ

-319 SPAQKVWADTLDAA
+319 SPAQKVWADTLEAA
-333 AQLAVLFSHARA
+333 AELAVLSSHAKD
-345 QDYTPDYFQKQT
+345 QGYTPDYFQKQT

-372 NRELAVFD
+372 NRELALFE
-380 ALRTNLAA
+380 ALRTNLSA
-388 QCVPTAAQANAV
+388 QCIPTGAQANAV
-400 LRENGLVC
+400 LRENDLTC
-408 GIPAMFDT
+408 GILAVFDST
-416 TYGLPSLV
+416 QSLAA
-424 KAQAETMRQAAAA
+424 KTRAETMRQAAAN
-437 HPGDW
+437 HPGDQ
-442 EYFSYLTEKY
+442 EYFSYLVEKY
-452 ADNYASVDLL
+452 ADNNSSVGLL

-470 TWSALDALAP
+470 TWSALDSLTP

-494 VFYKVDPAADKDT
+494 VFYKVDPAADEDT

-517 GRLAQ
+517 GQLSQ
-522 WAQDASVSR
+522 WAETASVSF
-531 SGAWGS
+531 SQAWGS
-537 WDEAACCARCEA
+537 WDDVACCARCEA
-549 LEFPSV
+549 LEFPVV

>member
-1 MKLFSRVQAAV
+1 MKLRSRAGAAL

-26 AAEDSRLLPSLRSY
+26 AAESGRLLPSIRSY
-40 DGFSDVKD
+40 GGFADVKGS
-48 TWCEPYVSAVYEAGL
+48 WCEPYVSAVYEAGL
-63 MEGVSSAAFA
+63 MEGTSSTAFR
-73 PEAPLSVQAAVVLA
+73 PNETLSCQAAVVLA

-92 LLTGGDGTFAPSS
+92 LLTGGNGTFAPSS

-117 EENDVMGAPWFVYSP
+117 KDTEVFSLPWFVYSP
-132 EGNCTRADL
+132 EDLCTRADL
-141 AALLYPVLA
+141 AELLYAILA

-158 INTVTTV
+158 INTISAV
-165 PDCDDYEV
+165 PDSQDYEV
-173 IALYEAGILTGT
+173 QALYEAGILTGT
-185 DRYGTFRGG
+185 DRYGIFRGG
-194 QTVTRGETAAI
+194 ETVTRGETAAI
-205 LARVIDPSLRRSFTL
+205 LARVIDPSLRRTFTL
-220 TPFDL
+220 APFDL
-225 GQVVLGIPGET
+225 GQVVLGVPGET

-249 LLADLLLRTTAR
+249 LLADLLLRTTAQ

-319 SPAQKVWADTLDAA
+319 SPAQKVWADTLEAA
-333 AQLAVLFSHARA
+333 AELAVLSSHAKD
-345 QDYTPDYFQKQT
+345 QGYTPDYFQKQT

-372 NRELAVFD
+372 NRELALFE
-380 ALRTNLAA
+380 ALRTNLSA
-388 QCVPTAAQANAV
+388 QCIPTAAQAAAV
-400 LRENGLVC
+400 LRENDLTC
-408 GIPAMFDT
+408 GILAVFDST
-416 TYGLPSLV
+416 QSLAA
-424 KAQAETMRQAAAA
+424 KTRAETMRQAAAN
-437 HPGDW
+437 HPGDQ
-442 EYFSYLTEKY
+442 EYFSYLVEKY
-452 ADNYASVDLL
+452 ADNNSSVGLL

-470 TWSALDALAP
+470 TWSALDSLTP

-494 VFYKVDPAADKDT
+494 VFYKVDPAADEDT

-517 GRLAQ
+517 GQLSQ
-522 WAQDASVSR
+522 WAETASVSF
-531 SGAWGS
+531 SQAWGS
-537 WDEAACCARCEA
+537 WNDVACCARCEA
-549 LEFPSV
+549 LEFPVV